1 MPSAVWMPWALRGI
15 RAVADLVG
23 AWVLARLV
31 RRMLGRLRGYTIRVM
46 DRRRRWLDHRDG
58 EPCHHHRFSAHQ
70 TIEPGDLADRNR
82 DGADGAESTHRTAAG
97 GDGASRGWRSVW
109 ALKL

>member
-31 RRMLGRLRGYTIRVM
+31 RRMLGRLRGYTMRVM
-46 DRRRRWLDHRDG
+46 DRRG
-58 EPCHHHRFSAHQ
+58 NGS
-70 TIEPGDLADRNR
+70 TIEMENR
-82 DGADGAESTHRTAAG
+82 AATIV
-97 GDGASRGWRSVW
+97 SV
-109 ALKL
+109 LTKLSSLVIWLIAIW